1 MAHTSAT
8 DGALFPVG
16 LVVVLFLLGFGAR
29 DIVDVWV
36 DFDFDIIFPDVAGI
50 VWSDCNVRIID
61 CVDIN
66 DLVGP
71 RSDVILVF
79 VLIDGK

>member
-1 MAHTSAT
+1 VAHTSAT
-8 DGALFPVG
+8 DGALFPIG

-29 DIVDVWV
+29 DIFNVWV
-36 DFDFDIIFPDVAGI
+36 KFDFDIVFPDVAGV
-50 VWSDCNVRIID
+50 VWSDCNVRVVD
-61 CVDIN
+61 RVDIN

-79 VLIDGK
+79 VLIDGE